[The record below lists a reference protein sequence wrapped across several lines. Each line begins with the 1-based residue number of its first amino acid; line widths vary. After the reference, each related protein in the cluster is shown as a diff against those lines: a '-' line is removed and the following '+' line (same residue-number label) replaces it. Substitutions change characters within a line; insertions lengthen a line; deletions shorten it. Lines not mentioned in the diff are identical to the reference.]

1 MLHIDI
7 SAINVAY
14 DTLSDKEICEL
25 NEQVIKLMNH
35 FGFEMLDKGLPE
47 IKKNYLIN
55 SPAAYYAGTHRIC
68 VNPKLAT
75 PFKWVNKMILAH
87 ELCHGFQSFG
97 SEIFKDMY
105 CDRRIEHEAYTIQY
119 AWLIAY
125 LFKSKTIEKWFFGL
139 SGKRIDRFKRDVVR
153 DCQHRL
159 KNYQDEGHK
168 LYKSLEESVSKSINL
183 PF

>member
-1 MLHIDI
+1 MLHIDV
-7 SAINVAY
+7 SAVNIPYDLLSKEEIEEINR
-14 DTLSDKEICEL
+14 
-25 NEQVIKLMNH
+25 QVIKLMNH

-47 IKKNYLIN
+47 INKNYLID
-55 SPAAYYAGTHRIC
+55 SPAAYYADSHRIC

-87 ELCHGFQSFG
+87 ELCHSFQLFG
-97 SEIFKDMY
+97 SEVFKDMY
-105 CDRRIEHEAYTIQY
+105 CDRKIEHEAYTIQY

-139 SGKRIDRFKRDVVR
+139 SGKRIERFKRYVVR
-153 DCQHRL
+153 DCQQRL
-159 KNYQDEGHK
+159 KNYEDEGHK
-168 LYKSLEESVSKSINL
+168 LYKSLETSVSKSINL